1 MKYLSS
7 ILFFTLQ
14 ACGDSS
20 FDEDD
25 EDGLQGGNTYTS
37 YFQYNVV
44 AGQTYLIGVD
54 SWTYD
59 QADTFILD
67 LDIEVGVSCAP

>member
-1 MKYLSS
+1 MLLLFNECPTENS
-7 ILFFTLQ
+7 IPLI
-14 ACGDSS
+14 CDDGD
-20 FDEDD
+20 DI
-25 EDGLQGGNTYTS
+25 QGGNTYTS
-37 YFQYNVV
+37 YFQYNVL
-44 AGQTYLIGVD
+44 AGQTYLIGID